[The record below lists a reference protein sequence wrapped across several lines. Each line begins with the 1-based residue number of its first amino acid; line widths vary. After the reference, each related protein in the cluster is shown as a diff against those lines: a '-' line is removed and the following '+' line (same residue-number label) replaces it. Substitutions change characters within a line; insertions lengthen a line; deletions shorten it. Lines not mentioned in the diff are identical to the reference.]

1 MELAEIDRLGLVG
14 FRVIVSSWK
23 AAAARKPVRIR
34 NLANA
39 SKFEGYLL

>member
-14 FRVIVSSWK
+14 FRVIVSSRK
-23 AAAARKPVRIR
+23 VAAAGKPVLIR
-34 NLANA
+34 YLANA